1 MKNLKKGF
9 TLIELM
15 IVVAIIAILAAV
27 AGPKFGK
34 QIKKSRDAKAVETAG
49 VWKSAFN
56 LNYADN
62 EQYATTFGGL
72 YGDVDSGALK
82 ASYTTAGRTTALTN
96 KPTTGFTSSSSIF
109 LRVGTNSADTVNNS
123 VELSISGTA
132 LDSEI
137 VFKTGTGTDTMGNAW
152 TSK

>member
-82 ASYTTAGRTTALTN
+82 ASYAEADRATALTN
-96 KPTTGFTSSSSIF
+96 KPALTSASSIF
-109 LRVGTNSADTVNNS
+109 LRAGTNSADTTNNS
-123 VELSISGTA
+123 VQLSISGTA
-132 LDSEI
+132 MDSEI
-137 VFKTGTGTDTMGNAW
+137 VFNTGTGTDTMGNAW
-152 TSK
+152 SSK